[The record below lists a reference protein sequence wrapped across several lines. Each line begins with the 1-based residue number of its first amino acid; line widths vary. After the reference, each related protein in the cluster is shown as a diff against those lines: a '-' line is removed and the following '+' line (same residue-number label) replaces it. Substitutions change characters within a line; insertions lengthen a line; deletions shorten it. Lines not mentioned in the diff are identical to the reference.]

1 MNIDPLGS
9 DHIAA
14 IATEVPLRSPSQVH
28 SFSPHLIRDTTMLNV
43 RQIVLF
49 VAFLFLGVH
58 TQHDNHEHHRVNVA
72 VYYESLCPDSIK
84 FFTQQ
89 LYPSLQGNLSKYVNL
104 TLLPYGKSTTTQE
117 FGHYE
122 FSCHHGP
129 GECRGNRLHVC
140 AIRLIDDGNSSEGL
154 GYNKVTTGFINCLMD
169 RVVPNGNQTDFPTKE
184 CATINY
190 VPKYAEIENCA
201 NDVEGSRFLNDVGV
215 QTAALKPP
223 LTSVPTIV
231 FNKQFKQDDNEL
243 AQTNFVKALC
253 QYVHGEKPAECS
265 RNSAHSAKLH
275 FGLLAIVAAIIFRN

>member
-1 MNIDPLGS
+1 
-9 DHIAA
+9 
-14 IATEVPLRSPSQVH
+14 
-28 SFSPHLIRDTTMLNV
+28 
-43 RQIVLF
+43 
-49 VAFLFLGVH
+49 
-58 TQHDNHEHHRVNVA
+58 
-72 VYYESLCPDSIK
+72 
-84 FFTQQ
+84 
-89 LYPSLQGNLSKYVNL
+89 
-104 TLLPYGKSTTTQE
+104 
-117 FGHYE
+117 
-122 FSCHHGP
+122 
-129 GECRGNRLHVC
+129 VC

-201 NDVEGSRFLNDVGV
+201 NDVEGERVCIFLVCLDSRFGAGSRFLNDVGV

-275 FGLLAIVAAIIFRN
+275 FALLAIVAAIIFRN